1 MAATHYLA
9 RPLITCGGRIVYSDN
24 SGYGEI
30 RDAMDESGIPNLGTD
45 ISTHDLPAIARG
57 FGVGGVRVRTTEELA
72 PAVVAA
78 LGADG
83 PTVIE
88 LRPEA

>member
-1 MAATHYLA
+1 
-9 RPLITCGGRIVYSDN
+9 
-24 SGYGEI
+24 
-30 RDAMDESGIPNLGTD
+30 
-45 ISTHDLPAIARG
+45 
-57 FGVGGVRVRTTEELA
+57 VRVRTAEELG

-78 LGADG
+78 LRADG